1 MAEHIL
7 EAHSLTKQEAQIP
20 REDWFE
26 ASETLQHLRKNKKF
40 PTIWCSGCGLGV
52 IMGALIRA
60 IDHLGIEKD
69 QVALVA
75 GIGCTARMPVYL
87 DFNTLHTTHGRAL
100 AFATGLKIARPDMK
114 VIAIMGD
121 GDALAIGGNH
131 FIHAARRNIGITAL
145 VVNNST
151 YGMTGGQYSPT
162 TPVGM
167 RATTA
172 PYGNVEPPFPICDLA
187 IAAGASYVARSTAFH
202 ALELDKYLSEA
213 IANEGFSLVEAVSYC
228 HTTYGRINKLGTAAE
243 MMRSLKE
250 NSIPKASFD
259 KLSPEE
265 QQANTKIARG
275 VLQKKNRPEY
285 TQIYD
290 LLVQQQTHQEEIRL
304 RNVGRR

>member
-1 MAEHIL
+1 MSEHIL
-7 EAHSLTKQEAQIP
+7 EAHYLTKQEAQIP

-60 IDHLGIEKD
+60 IDHLGLEKD

-75 GIGCTARMPVYL
+75 GIGCTARMPVYM

-145 VVNNST
+145 VVNNSI

-187 IAAGASYVARSTAFH
+187 MAAGASYVARSTAFH

-213 IANEGFSLVEAVSYC
+213 IANDGFSLVEAVSYC

-243 MMRSLKE
+243 MMRSLKD

-265 QQANTKIARG
+265 QQANTKIVRG
-275 VLQKKNRPEY
+275 VLQKKKRPEY
-285 TQIYD
+285 TAIYD
-290 LLVQQQTHQEEIRL
+290 LLVQQQTHQEEIRP
-304 RNVGRR
+304 RNTGRL

>member
-1 MAEHIL
+1 MEHIL

-20 REDWFE
+20 PEDWFE
-26 ASETLQHLRKNKKF
+26 ANETLQKLRKNKKF

-52 IMGALIRA
+52 VMGALIRA
-60 IDHLGIEKD
+60 IDHLGLDND

-75 GIGCTARMPVYL
+75 GIGCTARMPVYM

-145 VVNNST
+145 VVNNAI

-187 IAAGASYVARSTAFH
+187 MAAGASYVARSTVFH

-213 IANEGFSLVEAVSYC
+213 IANDGFSLVEAVSYC

-250 NSIPKASFD
+250 NSLASTAFERMT
-259 KLSPEE
+259 PEE
-265 QQANTKIARG
+265 QHANTKIVRG

-285 TQIYD
+285 TQMYD
-290 LLVQQQTHQEEIRL
+290 LLVEQQTQQEEIRL
-304 RNVGRR
+304 RNTGRQ